1 MRYDYDGKNVIVTGA
16 TGGIGKEVAKGIIA
30 GGGSV
35 ALIGLTL
42 DEANKVA
49 SATKDLSAVGSAIAK
64 AATEPGPPIS
74 QSENPAKNP
83 THG

>member
-16 TGGIGKEVAKGIIA
+16 TGGIGKEVARGIIA

-49 SATKDLSAVGSAIAK
+49 AELASTPILMPWIKAIAM
-64 AATEPGPPIS
+64 PLMQLFS
-74 QSENPAKNP
+74 RS
-83 THG
+83 